1 MFRTLWDNVSH
12 NSTII
17 TNILLAITVVITIL
31 KKNEKS
37 VFFKNRKRL
46 HSLRE
51 WREYRLG

>member
-17 TNILLAITVVITIL
+17 TNILLAMTVVITIL

-37 VFFKNRKRL
+37 VFF
-46 HSLRE
+46 
-51 WREYRLG
+51 